1 MVAGYKLKFS
11 HFERLLR
18 EESHSLGRTNLVQ
31 GGGNLS
37 QSNLVFMSY
46 YPVLL
51 QVLCKVDAK
60 TGLSCKRFIGGN
72 IYGERKGRGLGK
84 TERSEPWEGKAEGPE
99 WVGMSLTAV

>member
-11 HFERLLR
+11 HFERFLR

-46 YPVLL
+46 YPMLL

-72 IYGERKGRGLGK
+72 IYGERKERVWGRQGDLNPGK
-84 TERSEPWEGKAEGPE
+84 GRQREQSG
-99 WVGMSLTAV
+99 